1 MIKEDLP
8 RNKPASSNKKLHI
21 TLPIPTSV
29 NAMYTLKRRLTAEAR
44 RYITLSTALINEAIE
59 EQRWSMEKKGT
70 WLYID
75 MMYYF
80 PDLRNRDAS
89 NCLKILLD
97 VMQDRV
103 YENDMYALPRIQ
115 GVELDRE
122 NPRVEIV
129 ITLQNE
135 RQRKKGEVICSS

>member
-1 MIKEDLP
+1 MKEDLL
-8 RNKPASSNKKLHI
+8 RNKPASRSKKLKI

-29 NAMYTLKRRLTAEAR
+29 NAMYTMRKNLTAEAR
-44 RYITLSTALINEAIE
+44 RFIKIATALINESID
-59 EQRWSMEKKGT
+59 EQNWDMQEKGT

-75 MMYYF
+75 MVYYF

-103 YENDMYALPRIQ
+103 YVNDMYALPRIQ
-115 GVELDRE
+115 AVELDRE
-122 NPRVEIV
+122 NPRVEVVVTI
-129 ITLQNE
+129 QSE
-135 RQRKKGEVICSS
+135 SQRKKGELICS

>member
-1 MIKEDLP
+1 MKEDML
-8 RNKPASSNKKLHI
+8 RIKPVSTSKRLKL

-29 NAMYTLKRRLTAEAR
+29 NAMYTMRKRLTAEAR
-44 RYITLSTALINEAIE
+44 RYITLSTALINEAID
-59 EQRWSMEKKGT
+59 EQNWSMQNKGT

-75 MMYYF
+75 MVYYF

-103 YENDMYALPRIQ
+103 YSNDMYALPRIQ
-115 GVELDRE
+115 AVELDRE
-122 NPRVEIV
+122 NPRVEV
-129 ITLQNE
+129 LITIQTE
-135 RQRKKGEVICSS
+135 KERKKGELICS